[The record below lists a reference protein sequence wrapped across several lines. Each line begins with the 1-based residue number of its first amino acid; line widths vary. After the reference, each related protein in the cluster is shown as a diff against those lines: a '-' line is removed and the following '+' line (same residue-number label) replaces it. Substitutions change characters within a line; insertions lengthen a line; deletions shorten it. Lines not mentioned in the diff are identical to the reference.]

1 MIIVTSLDAMA
12 TVGCGRYRT
21 HDHRS
26 QDKRSSIGATRKVSP
41 NWSQETMTMN
51 VRVRHPDVLTAINN
65 DVKLD
70 ETRTVHFASSFR
82 FEKINKLDRF
92 TP

>member
-1 MIIVTSLDAMA
+1 MTCHSFNCFSIVL
-12 TVGCGRYRT
+12 
-21 HDHRS
+21 
-26 QDKRSSIGATRKVSP
+26 
-41 NWSQETMTMN
+41 